1 MRKVWFSSSLRYLF
15 KIRLCKLKKRALG
28 RGVRLL
34 TEQLLGICN
43 QWQRGIYSF
52 YRYIFFRYLV
62 NILFR
67 YMYRATILISYL
79 NTINSYGPVFCK
91 HLNILFKYNKQL
103 RACIL
108 QTSQYLIHVFDILIY
123 LTNFYF
129 KISFR
134 YISLNE
140 NLARSSINSWN
151 FSFTYISSTDSIM

>member
-67 YMYRATILISYL
+67 YIQILISYL

-91 HLNILFKYNKQL
+91 HLNILFRFLAN
-103 RACIL
+103 IL
-108 QTSQYLIHVFDILIY
+108 ISYFMYLTNILIY

-134 YISLNE
+134 YISLDE
-140 NLARSSINSWN
+140 NLAQSSINSWN